1 MNDTQ
6 RYRMN
11 AVECLSAAERCE
23 PSYRGVTIA
32 IAASWLSLARQQEVV
47 DELLA
52 IWSNAQ
58 SATPIRPE
66 AFLALCGTSGQ
77 MGNCSKSG
85 QQDRKIFMTSGTYNR
100 GNTAVRYRHIA
111 AEYVGLSKGT
121 TDPFLR
127 PYYLRIAEG
136 YTDRAN
142 GELQAWERQSNTALA
157 ASAGVGG

>member
-1 MNDTQ
+1 MNDAQ

-23 PSYRGVTIA
+23 PSYRGLTLA
-32 IAASWLSLARQQEVV
+32 TAASWLSLARQQEAM

-58 SATPIRPE
+58 SATPIRP
-66 AFLALCGTSGQ
+66 FLALCGTSGQ
-77 MGNCSKSG
+77 MGNCSG
-85 QQDRKIFMTSGTYNR
+85 QQDREIFMTSGTYNR

-157 ASAGVGG
+157 ASAGG